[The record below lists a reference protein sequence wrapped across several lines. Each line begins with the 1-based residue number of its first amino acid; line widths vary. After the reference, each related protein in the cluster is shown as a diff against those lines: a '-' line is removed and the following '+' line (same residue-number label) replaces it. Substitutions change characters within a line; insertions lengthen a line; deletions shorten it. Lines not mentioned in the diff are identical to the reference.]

1 MKDSIVKWL
10 TKNIE
15 NKKNNGNK
23 ISRLSTLCDPL
34 LKEDIGL
41 LDKEKIENERSIELI
56 SSKNCV
62 IINEINNHRIHIIVP
77 VLIGFLLGF
86 CFFTKD
92 FINAWEGNEE
102 AYLDTVEYAKKVY
115 GDEFYLN
122 SKLPDHLK
130 PYKYIADSKTIS
142 LPEYFY
148 IRYMDNGFYKK
159 STVRGYLLLDG
170 GFFLIFLTANF
181 FLLYLLFFSRK
192 LAPFVIDREKQIFY
206 TWAKGKM
213 YIARYAQLEAVNS
226 KDELFFRTYGFDENN
241 NLFIHNFKPRN
252 PNVHSSR
259 IGKAYLLIFMAKYLI
274 QGIESVSS
282 VDFQR
287 QRTLFASL
295 FVLRQEPKPID
306 WETQIEDILVKLDK
320 IMPPN
325 VSQADEISED
335 KI

>member
-1 MKDSIVKWL
+1 MAKDNEIKL
-10 TKNIE
+10 A
-15 NKKNNGNK
+15 
-23 ISRLSTLCDPL
+23 RLSTVCDPL
-34 LKEDIGL
+34 LKEDIGI
-41 LDKEKIENERSIELI
+41 LDKEQIENEKAIESING
-56 SSKNCV
+56 KNCV
-62 IINEINNHRIHIIVP
+62 IINEINGHRVSIIIP

-86 CFFTKD
+86 GFFIND
-92 FINAWEGNEE
+92 FINTWKGNEKG
-102 AYLDTVEYAKKVY
+102 YFRMVEYAKRIY
-115 GDEFYLN
+115 GNEFYLN
-122 SKLPDHLK
+122 SKLSEDLK

-142 LPEYFY
+142 LPEYFH
-148 IRYMDNGFYKK
+148 IRYMDNGFYEK

-170 GFFLIFLTANF
+170 GFFLLFFSANS

-192 LAPFVIDREKQIFY
+192 LAPFVINREKQIFY

-213 YIARYAQLEAVNS
+213 YIARYTQLEAVNS

-241 NLFIHNFKPRN
+241 NLFIHDFKPRI
-252 PNVHSSR
+252 PAIHSSR
-259 IGKAYLLIFMAKYLI
+259 IGKAYLLTVMAKYLI

-295 FVLRQEPKPID
+295 FVLSQEPKPTD
-306 WETQIEDILVKLDK
+306 WESQIEDILVKLDE

-325 VSQADEISED
+325 VSQAEEISED